1 MFITFHFLFNF
12 DKCFEFFTFSTIW
25 VKFSVQLLSKTIT
38 WKLFHFKSKFP
49 QSEQAQQFMAY
60 GTENEKHAQFTL
72 VALVLP
78 QLAVFEGLSFME
90 EGESEL

>member
-1 MFITFHFLFNF
+1 L
-12 DKCFEFFTFSTIW
+12 
-25 VKFSVQLLSKTIT
+25 
-38 WKLFHFKSKFP
+38 HFKSKFP

>member
-1 MFITFHFLFNF
+1 
-12 DKCFEFFTFSTIW
+12 
-25 VKFSVQLLSKTIT
+25 
-38 WKLFHFKSKFP
+38 
-49 QSEQAQQFMAY
+49 MAY

>member
-1 MFITFHFLFNF
+1 M
-12 DKCFEFFTFSTIW
+12 
-25 VKFSVQLLSKTIT
+25 
-38 WKLFHFKSKFP
+38 HFKSKFP

-78 QLAVFEGLSFME
+78 QLAVFEGLSFMKKVNRN
-90 EGESEL
+90 SNVSVRFMSIKCTFS

>member
-1 MFITFHFLFNF
+1 M
-12 DKCFEFFTFSTIW
+12 
-25 VKFSVQLLSKTIT
+25 
-38 WKLFHFKSKFP
+38 HFKSKFP

-78 QLAVFEGLSFME
+78 QFELAVFEGLSFME